1 MSEESVW
8 ARLARPFPTDVVEWR
23 RDGKV
28 LTTPTDKGP
37 RYKARF
43 VAYLRAEAI
52 RERLDAVCPG
62 RWDLTLTV
70 LPTNPTGEAE
80 SLCAFKAA
88 LMISDTTACV
98 TRECVGQGEDYKRA
112 ATDAFKRAAARFGI
126 EVGRGVRSKWVE
138 TDEKG
143 NPLREP
149 RGAKA

>member
-1 MSEESVW
+1 MSEETVW
-8 ARLARPFPTDVVEWR
+8 MRLAAPFASDVVEWR

-28 LTTPTDKGP
+28 LSSATKNGP

-62 RWDLTLTV
+62 RWDLSLAV
-70 LPTNPTGEAE
+70 LPTNPTGEAD
-80 SLCAFKAA
+80 SLCAFKAT
-88 LMISDTTACV
+88 LTISDTTSSV
-98 TRECVGQGEDYKRA
+98 SRECVGQGEDYKRA

-126 EVGRGVRSKWVE
+126 EVGRGIRSKWIE

-143 NPLREP
+143 SPLREL
-149 RGAKA
+149 R